1 MVFDSM
7 LVVTASLTPK
17 SCNLA
22 TKTNRKTL
30 QVNGAFEVMVVVGRR
45 VVSSSATIT
54 TIFPFFYF
62 VCSIKKKPGL
72 LNVLRQE
79 NTHTHTLHLRN
90 DY

>member
-1 MVFDSM
+1 M

-62 VCSIKKKPGL
+62 VCGIKKKTRPLKCIEAG
-72 LNVLRQE
+72 E
-79 NTHTHTLHLRN
+79 YSHTHTALT
-90 DY
+90 